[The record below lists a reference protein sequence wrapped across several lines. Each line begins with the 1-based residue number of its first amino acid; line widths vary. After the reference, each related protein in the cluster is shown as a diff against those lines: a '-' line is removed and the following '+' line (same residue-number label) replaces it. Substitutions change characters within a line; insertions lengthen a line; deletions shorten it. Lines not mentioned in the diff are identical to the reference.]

1 MATTILSYAKMQ
13 EIKKCSIN
21 NEDFLKQMI
30 KETEFSDFKKMVGR
44 DIYNAIIAEIEG
56 GITEEL
62 QSILNNGLY
71 QCIAYLTYA
80 NYIQQSNA
88 IDTATGVRQK
98 VLQDSEVV
106 SLGQIKTMVIYFK
119 DLAQEYYLTVRN
131 DLNTHFSAA
140 CSGSLVRKD
149 NFNEII
155 GVRRKGSSPKKN
167 IEVIVI

>member
-1 MATTILSYAKMQ
+1 MATILSYAKMQ

-21 NEDFLKQMI
+21 NEQFLNQMI
-30 KETEFSDFKKMVGR
+30 KETEFSDFKKLVGR
-44 DIYNAIIAEIEG
+44 DVYNAIIAEIDG

-62 QSILNNGLY
+62 QGILNNGLY

-98 VLQDSEVV
+98 VLSDSEPVK
-106 SLGQIKTMVIYFK
+106 LGQIKTMVIYFK
-119 DLAQEYYLTVRN
+119 DLAVEYYISVKQ
-131 DLNTHFSAA
+131 DLANHFS
-140 CSGSLVRKD
+140 SLCQGNMERTD
-149 NFNEII
+149 NFSEII
-155 GVRRKGSSPKKN
+155 GVRRKGGDKGKN